1 MDIDKILEKA
11 FTTGDLASGGLLNP
25 EQSAKMVRGIFD
37 KAVITTESRRV
48 PMKAN
53 KRQIDKITY
62 TGDILQIP
70 TAVGT
75 EHTTTTK
82 PTTSKVT
89 LDAQEA
95 IIAIDIGYDSLEDSI
110 EGQGLM
116 DTILEITSGR
126 LGYELDVL
134 ALQGDVAGATGTF
147 RDLLDG
153 FFKQVTTNVYDASN
167 GTLSDT
173 VLYNALKMLPGKYLD
188 NENAWRFYTSH
199 RARLDYVN
207 VLAGKGVNE
216 AFTRYL
222 LEAQE
227 PTYQGIPVRKVGGVE
242 TVQLD
247 PGPPIISGG
256 QALLIN
262 PANMIFGVHRDISYE
277 FMRQP
282 RKRVIEV
289 TMTLRIDFKLEEE
302 TAVVKISNLG
312 HSA

>member
-1 MDIDKILEKA
+1 MNIDAILEKA

-25 EQSAKMVRGIFD
+25 EQSAKLVQGIFD
-37 KAVITTESRRV
+37 KSVVTTECRRV

-82 PTTSKVT
+82 PTTSKIT

-116 DTILEITSGR
+116 DTILQITAGR

-134 ALQGDVAGATGTF
+134 ALQGDTAGATGTF

-153 FFKQVTTNVYDASN
+153 FFKQVTTNVYDCL
-167 GTLSDT
+167 GTSLSDT
-173 VLYNALKMLPGKYLD
+173 HLFNALKLMPGKYLD
-188 NENAWRFYTSH
+188 NETMWRFYVSH
-199 RARLDYVN
+199 KARLDYVN

-216 AFTRYL
+216 AFVRYL
-222 LEAQE
+222 IEAQE
-227 PTYQGIPVRKVGGVE
+227 PTYQGIPVRKVGGIE
-242 TVQLD
+242 TVA
-247 PGPPIISGG
+247 GASSG
-256 QALLIN
+256 LLVN
-262 PANMIFGVHRDISYE
+262 PANLVFGIHRDISYE

-289 TMTLRIDFKLEEE
+289 TMTMRVDFKIEEE
-302 TAVVKISNLG
+302 LAIVKLVNVL
-312 HSA
+312 HSV